1 MGNWEEFPNVVGV
14 IDSTPHEIYRPLIEP
29 QRPFYSGY
37 RHYHCMNTQL
47 MMDNEGHIRFVQ
59 AGFLGSTHDS
69 VSFRLMEPIGPGRN
83 LDLPPNA
90 KLLADK
96 AYPDGGSLYILLT
109 PVRTTVNQMP
119 LLNHRDRR
127 RAKRFNALLSKR
139 RVKIEHVFKEMKTYQ
154 AIGQIWRHPRWLMP
168 VCVELV
174 AILSERRVRLFKTV

>member
-1 MGNWEEFPNVVGV
+1 MGNWEEFSNVVGA
-14 IDSTPHEIYRPLIEP
+14 IDTTPHEIYRPLIEP

-37 RHYHCMNTQL
+37 RHYYCMNTQL
-47 MMDNEGHIRFVQ
+47 VMDNEGHIRFVQ
-59 AGFLGSTHDS
+59 AGFLGSTQDA

-96 AYPDGGSLYILLT
+96 AYPNGGLLLT
-109 PVRTTVNQMP
+109 PVRANQMP

-127 RAKRFNALLSKR
+127 RARRFNTILCKR
-139 RVKIEHVFKEMKTYQ
+139 RVKIEHVFNEMETYK

-168 VCVELV
+168 VRVEIV
-174 AILSERRVRLFKTV
+174 ALLSERRVRLFKTV